1 MQIFRRYNFS
11 YRIFRK
17 LYAESKY
24 RRKTLRLIYLN
35 NFSNT
40 RYEITK
46 FTFSFQ
52 RSDTFLF
59 SSYHDKILLISKSSN
74 IHNTKSCLISIPRL
88 SLNIFVETWQTR
100 ELNTTGYYT
109 RIQQRHHEDDACSG
123 KFSARSIVLTRFLI
137 VPVAERLLQRKLILK
152 SGGMVC
158 TRVSNFFYETLLRK
172 SRNGILRTK
181 FFEME
186 SNGEL
191 DRSSKP

>member
-17 LYAESKY
+17 LYAESKKDTPFNLFKQFFQY
-24 RRKTLRLIYLN
+24 KIWDNEIYI
-35 NFSNT
+35 FVSKEW
-40 RYEITK
+40 Y
-46 FTFSFQ
+46 FSF
-52 RSDTFLF
+52 FLH
-59 SSYHDKILLISKSSN
+59 HDKILLISKSSN

-88 SLNIFVETWQTR
+88 ALNIFVETWQTR

-137 VPVAERLLQRKLILK
+137 VPVAEQLLQRKLILK
-152 SGGMVC
+152 SGGVVC